1 MTLPQEKAP
10 DNELAALADLTEHVA
25 RARQVLHQLPLPK
38 VDGAD
43 ASAPLVLQALNI
55 AQAAVE
61 LLGEFATGLAR
72 SYPTGAVI
80 TLKREGQLCCTS
92 VFGNPSEAEVAAFI
106 NDLKRSDEQLWES
119 AALVSLLLGLASKW
133 LAAGFAPP
141 VVLHTL
147 AESAPQIIA
156 LGMDLFGSQARTQ
169 AAATAG
175 F

>member
-1 MTLPQEKAP
+1 MRKIQ
-10 DNELAALADLTEHVA
+10 DNSLEDQLAALADLTEHVT
-25 RARQVLHQLPLPK
+25 RARQVLHQLPLLK
-38 VDGAD
+38 VERTD
-43 ASAPLVLQALNI
+43 ASPPLVLQAISI

-61 LLGEFATGLAR
+61 QLEEYASGLER
-72 SYPTGAVI
+72 SYPTGSVI
-80 TLKREGQLCCTS
+80 ALKRDGQLCCTS
-92 VFGNPSEAEVAAFI
+92 VLGNPSEAEVAAFI
-106 NDLKRSDEQLWES
+106 TDLKRSDEQLWES

-156 LGMDLFGSQARTQ
+156 LGMDLSGFQARTQ